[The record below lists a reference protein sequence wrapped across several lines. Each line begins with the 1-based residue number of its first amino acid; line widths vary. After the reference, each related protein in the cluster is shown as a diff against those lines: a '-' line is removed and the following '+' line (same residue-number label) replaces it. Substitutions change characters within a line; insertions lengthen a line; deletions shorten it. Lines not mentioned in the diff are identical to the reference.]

1 MILDRLDLSA
11 AQFALG
17 TGWVMKAEGMCKDD
31 LCVPLGDAASNRFS
45 LADVAERLGMPMV
58 HDARYGLW
66 SLGPE
71 TVSGR
76 ALTTA
81 HAPELVL
88 PQIDGAP
95 FHLSSLRGRK
105 VVLVAWAPY

>member
-1 MILDRLDLSA
+1 MILNSLDLTA
-11 AQFALG
+11 DQFTLG
-17 TGWVMKAEGMCKDD
+17 TGWAIKPEGLCNHDI
-31 LCVPLGDAASNRFS
+31 CVPDGTADNGFS
-45 LADVAERLGMPMV
+45 LAAAAERLGMPLI

-88 PQIDGAP
+88 PRIDGTP
-95 FHLSSLRGRK
+95 FPLSSLRGRK